1 MIKPPYLKSGDRVGI
16 VSPARKISSDEVKSS
31 VKILQRWGLEPVF
44 GRHIFSSNHQFA
56 GTDEQRAQDFQEF
69 LDDIN
74 VKAIL
79 CARGGY
85 GSVKIIDQLDFTKF
99 CVHPKWIIGY
109 SDITVFH
116 QHIHQHYHIETIHG
130 TMPIN
135 FPVDLKENESTNSLH
150 LALFGGLKSYQFNQ
164 CKIVREGEVEA
175 ELVGGNLSM
184 IYSLS
189 GTISDIDTTGKILFI
204 EDLDEYL
211 YHIDRMI
218 MNLKRG
224 GKLEKLKALIIGGMN
239 QMNDNAIP
247 FGKSAEEIVLE
258 AVKEYEFPVIT
269 SFPAGHIEPNY
280 AFYLGRKVNLLAQDG
295 VVQMNF

>member
-16 VSPARKISSDEVKSS
+16 VSPARKISSEEVKSS

-44 GRHIFSSNHQFA
+44 GRHIFSSKNQFA
-56 GTDEQRAQDFQEF
+56 GTDEQRATDFQEF
-69 LDDIN
+69 LDDLN

-79 CARGGY
+79 CSRGGY
-85 GSVKIIDQLDFTKF
+85 GSVRIIDHLDFTKF

-116 QHIHQHYHIETIHG
+116 QHIHQYYHIETIHG

-135 FPVDLKENESTNSLH
+135 FPVDLQENQSTNSLR
-150 LALFGGLKSYQFNQ
+150 LALFGGLKSYEFHQ
-164 CKIVREGEVEA
+164 CKIIREGIAEA

-189 GTISDIDTTGKILFI
+189 GTISDIDTKGKILFI

-211 YHIDRMI
+211 YHIDRML

-224 GKLEKLKALIIGGMN
+224 GKLKHIKALIVGGMS
-239 QMNDNAIP
+239 QMNDNTIP
-247 FGKSAEEIVLE
+247 YGKNAEEIIIE
-258 AVKEYEFPVIT
+258 AVEEFDFPVIT
-269 SFPAGHIEPNY
+269 NFPAGHIEPNY
-280 AFYLGRKVNLLAQDG
+280 ALYFGRRVNLVAKDG
-295 VVQMNF
+295 EVQINF